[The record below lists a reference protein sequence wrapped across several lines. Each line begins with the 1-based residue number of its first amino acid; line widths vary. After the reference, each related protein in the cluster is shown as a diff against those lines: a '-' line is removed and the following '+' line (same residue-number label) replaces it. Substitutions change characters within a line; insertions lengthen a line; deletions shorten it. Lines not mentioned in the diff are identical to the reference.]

1 MEEAELYPIAKR
13 DSESIVNEICKTYGV
28 SKVATN
34 WKCFEELL
42 QTKYNVTIEPKSFK
56 NIVLSKRLA
65 GELVIGNNKAIISYN
80 NGCFQAVA
88 RQHFTIVHE
97 GVHYMKHRVD
107 HKNGEHF
114 SDILKNGAY
123 SPEESEEELLT
134 NQTASLIML
143 NDEALEQCMH
153 SGQGCY
159 EITNSFGM
167 SGKAVFYRMTNYLKF
182 NLRVSPDVASYL
194 AGRYCYGTNA
204 AACTFLC
211 FFINNFESIMDWIN
225 NGYHAFVHWLE
236 FCNSIG
242 YKNVPSSY
250 WYQINHLLPDSVLC

>member
-28 SKVATN
+28 SKTATN
-34 WKCFEELL
+34 WKYFEELL
-42 QTKYNVTIEPKSFK
+42 QTKYSVIIEPKNFK

-65 GELVIGNNKAIISYN
+65 GELVIGDNKAIISYN
-80 NGCFQAVA
+80 NGCFQTVA

-123 SPEESEEELLT
+123 SPKESEEELLT

-143 NDEALEQCMH
+143 NDGALEQCILNFKNKLAT
-153 SGQGCY
+153 G
-159 EITNSFGM
+159 
-167 SGKAVFYRMTNYLKF
+167 LK
-182 NLRVSPDVASYL
+182 
-194 AGRYCYGTNA
+194 
-204 AACTFLC
+204 
-211 FFINNFESIMDWIN
+211 
-225 NGYHAFVHWLE
+225 
-236 FCNSIG
+236 
-242 YKNVPSSY
+242 
-250 WYQINHLLPDSVLC
+250 